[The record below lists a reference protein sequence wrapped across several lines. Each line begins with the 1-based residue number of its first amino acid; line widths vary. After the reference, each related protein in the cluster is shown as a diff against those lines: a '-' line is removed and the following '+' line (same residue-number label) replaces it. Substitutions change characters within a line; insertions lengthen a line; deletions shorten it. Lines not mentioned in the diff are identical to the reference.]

1 MPTFYHFTR
10 HSRCHPKFIWY
21 RPGLI
26 LEISPVLIQS
36 FEVFGLSSAQE
47 PSISPELRSTYL
59 AFDEAETIHGIA
71 SGLAYLHEAH
81 VIHGD
86 LKASNV
92 LLDDS
97 VTPMICD
104 FGLTKNDQFHT
115 TSDTMKGAGTV
126 RWMCPSLMDGA
137 PRSKKTD
144 IYAFGMTIVES
155 LSGVLFAVSEGR
167 RPPFEPSARNDRD
180 FKPLWDLAAS
190 CWQTQP
196 AVRPGSYEIL
206 GRLADLALNTRRR
219 RVPTANKS
227 RDRSNSTALRS
238 QSHEVI
244 GEESRVSSPPMLTFH
259 LPISIATSKLGKDP
273 VREFL
278 PTDQGSET
286 VCVQLLDRPVTL
298 GNCDLFKG
306 LHLSTQ
312 TVLAMKRPRILGF
325 GDTAKIKEA
334 QRVCTVVTLGITF
347 MRH

>member
-1 MPTFYHFTR
+1 MEDTLAHGHDLQSSNIFASFDPSLITIPEPNRPAGGGGYSDLFRGRYGVEQSKVALKRIRCSTTEVKQTGRRLKREGMIRSRLKHANVLPFYAT
-10 HSRCHPKFIWY
+10 
-21 RPGLI
+21 
-26 LEISPVLIQS
+26 LEMSS
-36 FEVFGLSSAQE
+36 EVYLE

-144 IYAFGMTIVES
+144 IYAFGMTIVEILTGKVPFPDLQS

-206 GRLADLALNTRRR
+206 GRLADLALNTVGR
-219 RVPTANKS
+219 
-227 RDRSNSTALRS
+227 
-238 QSHEVI
+238 
-244 GEESRVSSPPMLTFH
+244 
-259 LPISIATSKLGKDP
+259 
-273 VREFL
+273 
-278 PTDQGSET
+278 
-286 VCVQLLDRPVTL
+286 
-298 GNCDLFKG
+298 
-306 LHLSTQ
+306 
-312 TVLAMKRPRILGF
+312 
-325 GDTAKIKEA
+325 
-334 QRVCTVVTLGITF
+334 
-347 MRH
+347 